1 MSIKMGRVPTGV
13 RNSRTNGR
21 DTYRK
26 SLRQRLFAFPLHF
39 TGHLEEFHVALG
51 EVRSIV
57 GEKHEHAPARRDDA
71 LTSRE
76 QRAMLFFS
84 SRKKRT
90 YVRTHPHIHAYVFF
104 LRRNVDGNDGDAP
117 GND

>member
-1 MSIKMGRVPTGV
+1 MM
-13 RNSRTNGR
+13 
-21 DTYRK
+21 
-26 SLRQRLFAFPLHF
+26 
-39 TGHLEEFHVALG
+39 
-51 EVRSIV
+51 
-57 GEKHEHAPARRDDA
+57 GEKHEHAPARCDDA

-76 QRAMLFFS
+76 QRTMLFFS

-90 YVRTHPHIHAYVFF
+90 YSTYTPTYTCISIF

>member
-26 SLRQRLFAFPLHF
+26 SLRQHLFAFPLHF
-39 TGHLEEFHVALG
+39 TGHLEELHVALG
-51 EVRSIV
+51 EVRSMM
-57 GEKHEHAPARRDDA
+57 GEKYEHAPARRDDA

-76 QRAMLFFS
+76 QRAMLYL
-84 SRKKRT
+84 KET
-90 YVRTHPHIHAYVFF
+90 YVQYVRTHIYMYMYFF
-104 LRRNVDGNDGDAP
+104 TTKC
-117 GND
+117 